1 LVKKESCEGKEIM
14 NNKRVVITGMGV
26 IAPNGI
32 GVDAFWDSLVNGR
45 SGIGRITHFD
55 ASSYPSQIAG
65 EIKDFDPLDFMSS
78 KTARRMDR
86 FAQFSVAATR
96 MALEDAGIEITE
108 KNSERMGI
116 SLGSAL
122 GGIPCA
128 EEQHSVFLEK
138 GLHRVDPLIAI
149 KIFSGA
155 STSQISVE
163 FGIKGHS
170 NTIGGACAAGTD
182 SIGYAF
188 CAIKNDFADM
198 MIAGG
203 SEAPIVPL
211 TFGAFCLIKALSTRN
226 GDPTRASR
234 PFDKERD
241 GFVMGEGA
249 GVVILEGLDCALKR
263 GASIYAE
270 VLGYGTTNDAY
281 HMVQPLPTGEQA
293 QKAVQLA
300 LRDANVDPSEIDY
313 INAHGTSTP
322 LNDKVETDV
331 IKNIFGEYA
340 YRIPISSTKSMI
352 GHSLGA
358 AGSIELIASGLTI
371 KNQFIHPTINYE
383 FPDPECDLDYVPNT
397 GRKAVVN
404 IVLKNSY
411 GFGGKNSAIVIRKFS
426 NSD

>member
-1 LVKKESCEGKEIM
+1 ME
-14 NNKRVVITGMGV
+14 NRRVVITGVGIV
-26 IAPNGI
+26 SPNGI
-32 GVDAFWDSLVNGR
+32 GIQNFWDSLLHGR
-45 SGIGRITHFD
+45 SGIGKITHFD
-55 ASSYPSQIAG
+55 ASSYSSQVAG
-65 EIKDFDPLDFMSS
+65 EVNDFDPTNYMSP
-78 KTARRMDR
+78 KNARRMDR

-96 MALEDAGIEITE
+96 MALDDARIEISE
-108 KNSERMGI
+108 KNSERIGI

-128 EEQHSVFLEK
+128 EEQHSIFLEK

-163 FGIKGHS
+163 FGIKGYS

-182 SIGYAF
+182 SVGYAF
-188 CAIKNDFADM
+188 YAIKNNLADT

-249 GVVILEGLDCALKR
+249 GVLILEDLGCALKR
-263 GASIYAE
+263 GVPVYAE
-270 VLGYGTTNDAY
+270 ILGYGTTNDAY

-293 QKAVQLA
+293 KKAIQLA
-300 LRDANVDPSEIDY
+300 LCSANVSPYEIDY

-322 LNDKVETDV
+322 LNDKVETEV
-331 IKNIFGEYA
+331 IKEVLGEYA
-340 YRIPISSTKSMI
+340 YRVPISATKSMI
-352 GHSLGA
+352 GHALGA
-358 AGSIELIASGLTI
+358 AGSIELIASVLTI

-383 FPDPECDLDYVPNT
+383 FPDPECDLDYVPNK
-397 GRKAVVN
+397 GKRASVN
-404 IVLKNSY
+404 TVLKNSY
-411 GFGGKNSAIVIRKFS
+411 GFGGKNSSIIIRKFS
-426 NSD
+426 F

>member
-1 LVKKESCEGKEIM
+1 MEEKR
-14 NNKRVVITGMGV
+14 RVVITGIGV
-26 IAPNGI
+26 VSPNGI
-32 GVDAFWDSLVNGR
+32 GTKDFWESLIHGR
-45 SGIGRITHFD
+45 SGIRRITHFD
-55 ASSYPSQIAG
+55 ASSYSSQVAG
-65 EIKDFDPLDFMSS
+65 EVDNFDPTNYMSPKS
-78 KTARRMDR
+78 ARRMDR

-96 MALEDAGIEITE
+96 MALVDAGIEISE
-108 KNSERMGI
+108 KNSERTGI

-128 EEQHSVFLEK
+128 EEQHSIFLEK

-155 STSQISVE
+155 STGQVSVE
-163 FGIKGHS
+163 FGIRGHS

-188 CAIKNDFADM
+188 YVIKNNLADI

-241 GFVMGEGA
+241 GFVMSEGA
-249 GVVILEGLDCALKR
+249 GVLILEDLYSALKR

-270 VLGYGTTNDAY
+270 ILGYGTTNDAY

-293 QKAVQLA
+293 KKSVQLA
-300 LRDANVDPSEIDY
+300 LSNANVVPSEIDY

-331 IKNIFGEYA
+331 IKEIFGEYA
-340 YRIPISSTKSMI
+340 YRVPISSTKSMI

-358 AGSIELIASGLTI
+358 AGSIELIASVLTI

-383 FPDPECDLDYVPNT
+383 FPDPECDLDYVPNK
-397 GRKAVVN
+397 GREAVVKT
-404 IVLKNSY
+404 VLSNSY
-411 GFGGKNSAIVIRKFS
+411 GFGGKNSAIVIKIYT
-426 NSD
+426 